1 MSLIKIQGS
10 KMAHLDSKHDE
21 LLKALAA
28 YIACKG
34 ANEEAVKNTP
44 TRFVTAFE
52 EMSAG
57 YSLDASEILS
67 KQFEQDDDACYD
79 GIVLLRD
86 IPFVSLCEHHLL
98 PFTGTA
104 SVAYIPNPETRRV
117 VGLSK
122 LARLVDV
129 YAKRMQL
136 QERLC
141 AEIVNALETE
151 LSPLGSACVI
161 HAVHSCMVY
170 RGAQKSG
177 ASMVTSSIKGVF
189 REDGLARE
197 ELLSLIRI
205 K

>member
-1 MSLIKIQGS
+1 M
-10 KMAHLDSKHDE
+10 KMAHIDSGHE
-21 LLKALAA
+21 NLSIALAE
-28 YIACKG
+28 YITSKG
-34 ANEEAVKNTP
+34 ANEEAIKNTP
-44 TRFVTAFE
+44 TRFLAAFDD
-52 EMSAG
+52 MTRG
-57 YSLDASEILS
+57 YSLSASEILS
-67 KQFEQDDDACYD
+67 KQFEQDEDTYYD
-79 GIVLLRD
+79 GIVLLKD
-86 IPFVSLCEHHLL
+86 ISFVSLCEHHLL

-104 SVAYIPNPETRRV
+104 SVAYIPNPDTRRV

-141 AEIVNALETE
+141 AEIVNALEGE

-161 HAVHSCMVY
+161 TAVHSCMAY
-170 RGAQKSG
+170 RGAQKTG
-177 ASMVTSSIKGVF
+177 ASMLTSSIKGVF

-197 ELLSLIRI
+197 ELFSLLRS